1 MPNTTDRHPSAQ
13 VPDAPPA
20 AGASA
25 PRSLQALASLDWKA
39 LVALADEQAKIGNR
53 AFARDGFETALWRL
67 VEAPATDGHRN
78 PAGRHAAALCRWIAR
93 SFEVDG
99 RHEEALD
106 CIEASEAIALA
117 SEDPLAFGHAV
128 NVRAIV
134 HWQRGDLT
142 EAQRLYSQCLD
153 IALRESDTLLAAT
166 AAQNLGIVATV
177 RGDHDQALHHFK
189 ASLQGYRSL
198 GASREMYTVQN
209 NLGRLYCDLARW
221 DDAEAAFDSALA
233 IATTLGETSRA
244 TMIEVN
250 IAEMW
255 VARREFDRAQAS
267 CENAIERARE
277 AGDSHADGEAQR
289 VMGIIARERRDFEAA
304 EEALA
309 LADQIAQAREDVLL
323 QAHVARERAELARQQ
338 GRVSEVLLH
347 LTRARSLFGRLRAQ
361 RSMDDIERLSRRLE
375 VDFMQVVQHWGES
388 VEEKDRYTQGHCE
401 RVAQLSCTLAERCG
415 VDAAAM
421 FWFRVGAILHDVGKV
436 GIDAAILNKADR
448 LTADEWVLIKQ
459 HTIAGVELLAD
470 VGLPEDVI
478 HIIRSHHENWDGSG
492 YPDGLRGER
501 IPLWA
506 RIVCVADVYDALTS
520 ERSYKRA
527 LSHADAMEV
536 MRRDV
541 GRQFDPAVFHLFEEL
556 SGAAPPS
563 LRPRG
568 ATGEANGASAA
579 PGVPGGERGRIP
591 TTPSESPETR
601 ITPSASLAASA
612 APKDDLTGLPLRKA
626 FLATAQHALEVAM
639 ASGDVISLL
648 VIDVDHFKLV
658 NDTYGHLQ
666 GDDVLRAVATGLEG
680 GVRLGDVV
688 GRYAGDEFVVLLP
701 ATSHDDALEI
711 AERLR
716 TTIEGSRL
724 VVRDRIEETLGV
736 TLSIGVATSGTQMT
750 TVDELFAAA
759 DRGLYAA
766 KKRGRNAVGS
776 ALEAIDEGGTP
787 TLDFERFVGRTREL
801 RQLIR
806 GLELA
811 ASGKPRLIEVV
822 GEAGVGKSTLV
833 RQLRPEARLRGAAMV
848 AGRFIEADVKPP
860 YGPWAE
866 IIEAVHKLGLVP
878 PRPWPELG
886 RLVPS
891 IDQGGGDPSVGS
903 KYALLA
909 EMAEYLRLAT
919 RRAPLIVV
927 LDDVQW
933 GDASSWDALEFIL
946 QKLDDERLLICLT
959 TRVEDTHL
967 VAERRRRLS
976 RDERTS
982 ELQLQRLTLAE
993 LRTWIETVFHQGS
1006 VGEAFPRFLHQ
1017 YTEGN
1022 PLLVVHVLR
1031 SLVEDGAVWYAGR
1044 RWQWNDAPE
1053 LRLPTAVADLI
1064 AARVARL
1071 SDDARKHLALAAVV
1085 GRSFDVD
1092 VVLAAGNIDED
1103 DFLDAVDE
1111 AITAKV
1117 VDEAAGGQGDQY
1129 SFSHGLIAQAM
1140 RASLNQ
1146 RRLARA
1152 HEHVASALER
1162 LRPNAVA
1169 DIAAHYDAAGV
1180 SDKAFQFALLAADR
1194 AAAVYAHNE
1203 AAASFSVAQRHAPTV
1218 EQRLETRLRQA
1229 AALELAGRYDE
1240 GVTLCD
1246 LILAEEI
1253 SSGARE
1259 GLIAVRRQR
1268 ERLRL
1273 LLGQSL
1279 AVASASVEALLHE
1292 ATATGQNT
1300 EVILLLGML
1309 SRICLRTGEPETGLA
1324 YARQAVDRAEE
1335 EGDDR
1340 LLADTLVHLGT
1351 ASLESDAEA
1360 SVRSYRRALDTFEFH
1375 GDLVAQARIHVN
1387 LGIALSQLRKA
1398 DASRLHY
1405 EAALALG
1412 RRTRTPD
1419 MVGLASLNLAVLL
1432 MRLGH
1437 FAEAESHLTEAMQE
1451 FLVVRN
1457 ELHRLAALYNLA
1469 NLSREREQQKRA
1481 AELYGEAAVVA
1492 TSIGQSDV
1500 EIGARSGQ
1508 GLCYLVLGRIDEAKA
1523 CLRTAEVLFSSRP
1536 SWWFQGRELLMAL
1549 RIRTAL
1555 LENKVVVAERL
1566 FRESLDLAERHDL
1579 YASAWLVAE
1588 VAPDLI
1594 QAGYAEV
1601 REDVERFRA
1610 QLARLDFVPLTAR
1623 YERLKLEPH
1632 EAPDPTPASVA

>member
-1 MPNTTDRHPSAQ
+1 M
-13 VPDAPPA
+13 
-20 AGASA
+20 
-25 PRSLQALASLDWKA
+25 DWSS
-39 LVALADEQAKIGNR
+39 LVALAEEQGKVGSR
-53 AFARDGFETALWRL
+53 ALARDAYEVALWRL
-67 VEAPATDGHRN
+67 SEAPIEDAVRDQ
-78 PAGRHAAALCRWIAR
+78 PGRRAAALTRWIAR
-93 SFEVDG
+93 SLQVDG

-106 CIEASEAIALA
+106 CVDASEAIALA
-117 SEDPLAFGHAV
+117 NGDQIAYGHAV
-128 NVRAIV
+128 NVRGII
-134 HWQRGDLT
+134 HWHRGELS

-153 IALRESDTLLAAT
+153 IALHESATLLAAM

-189 ASLQGYRSL
+189 ASLQAYRSL
-198 GASREMYTVQN
+198 GADREILAVQN
-209 NLGRLYCDLARW
+209 NLGRLHCDRAQW
-221 DDAEAAFDSALA
+221 DEAEAALESALSL
-233 IATTLGETSRA
+233 ATTLGETSRA
-244 TMIEVN
+244 TMIEIN

-255 VARREFDRAQAS
+255 VSRRDFDKAEAS
-267 CENAIERARE
+267 CARAIARART

-289 VMGIIARERRDFEAA
+289 VLGIIARERRDFEGA
-304 EEALA
+304 ESSLA
-309 LADQIAQAREDVLL
+309 LADRIAQEREDVLL
-323 QAHVARERAELARQQ
+323 QAHVARERAELARQLGQ
-338 GRVSEVLLH
+338 LSDVLLH
-347 LTRARSLFGRLRAQ
+347 LTRARALFGRLRAQ
-361 RSMDDIERLSRRLE
+361 RSMADIQRLSRRIEL
-375 VDFMQVVQHWGES
+375 DFMHVVQQWGES

-401 RVAQLSCTLAERCG
+401 RVAELSCALAERCG
-415 VDAAAM
+415 VDEPSL
-421 FWFRVGAILHDVGKV
+421 FWFRIGAILHDVGKV
-436 GIDAAILNKADR
+436 SIDQEVLNKADR
-448 LTADEWVLIKQ
+448 LTAAEWVLIKR
-459 HTIAGVELLAD
+459 HTVTGVEMLSAA
-470 VGLPEDVI
+470 GLPDDVT
-478 HIIRSHHENWDGSG
+478 HIVRSHHENWDGSG

-527 LSHADAMEV
+527 LSHSEAMEV

-541 GRQFDPAVFHLFEEL
+541 GRQFDPAVFHLFEEMTRVSPPVQRHL
-556 SGAAPPS
+556 RDAPGIEVAGRMRTPASSTPVPGQSASSNAAPS
-563 LRPRG
+563 R
-568 ATGEANGASAA
+568 
-579 PGVPGGERGRIP
+579 
-591 TTPSESPETR
+591 
-601 ITPSASLAASA
+601 
-612 APKDDLTGLPLRKA
+612 DDLTGLPLRKA
-626 FLATAQHALEVAM
+626 FLATTQQALEAAAAAGHVA
-639 ASGDVISLL
+639 SLL

-666 GDDVLRAVATGLEG
+666 GDDVLRAVANGLEQ
-680 GVRLGDVV
+680 GVRPGDLV

-701 ATSHDDALEI
+701 GTTHDGALAI

-716 TTIEGSRL
+716 LGIESSRL
-724 VVRDRIEETLGV
+724 VVRDRVEETIGV
-736 TLSIGVATSGTQMT
+736 TLSIGVSTSGPTIASA
-750 TVDELFAAA
+750 DDLFAAA

-776 ALEAIDEGGTP
+776 ALDEVNEATVP

-801 RQLIR
+801 RLLIR

-811 ASGKPRLIEVV
+811 TTGKPRLIEVV

-866 IIEAVHKLGLVP
+866 IIDSIHRLGLVA

-886 RLVPS
+886 RLVPAL
-891 IDQGGGDPSVGS
+891 DQPGGDPAVGS

-919 RRAPLIVV
+919 RRAPVIAV

-946 QKLDDERLLICLT
+946 QKLEDERLLICLT
-959 TRVEDTHL
+959 TRVEDTHV

-982 ELQLQRLTLAE
+982 EVQLQRLTLAE
-993 LRTWIETVFHQGS
+993 LRLWIETVFHQGS
-1006 VGEAFPRFLHQ
+1006 VGDTFPRFLHQ

-1044 RWQWNDAPE
+1044 RWQWNDTPE

-1071 SDDARKHLALAAVV
+1071 SDDARRHLALAAVV
-1085 GRSFDVD
+1085 GRTFDVD
-1092 VVLAAGNIDED
+1092 VVLAAGEVDED

-1111 AITAKV
+1111 AIAAKV
-1117 VDEAAGGQGDQY
+1117 VDDAAGGQGDQY
-1129 SFSHGLIAQAM
+1129 SFSHGLIAGAM

-1146 RRLARA
+1146 RRLGRA
-1152 HEHVASALER
+1152 HERVAVALEQ

-1180 SDKAFQFALLAADR
+1180 SEKAFQFAILAADR

-1203 AAASFSVAQRHAPTV
+1203 AAASFAVAQRHAPTV

-1229 AALELAGRYDE
+1229 TALELAGRYED
-1240 GVTLCD
+1240 GVALCD
-1246 LILAEEI
+1246 LILAEEL
-1253 SSGARE
+1253 SSGAGDR
-1259 GLIAVRRQR
+1259 LIAVRRQR
-1268 ERLRL
+1268 ERVRI

-1279 AVASASVEALLHE
+1279 ADARVSVEALLAE
-1292 ATATGQNT
+1292 AQGRGQRT
-1300 EVILLLGML
+1300 EVILLQGML
-1309 SRICLRTGEPETGLA
+1309 SRIYLRMGEPAAGLA
-1324 YARQAVDRAEE
+1324 FARQAVEGAEE
-1335 EGDDR
+1335 DGDDH

-1351 ASLESDAEA
+1351 ASLEGDPDG
-1360 SVRSYRRALDTFEFH
+1360 SVRCYRRALDTFEQH
-1375 GDLVAQARIHVN
+1375 NDHVAQARTHIN
-1387 LGIALSQLRKA
+1387 LGIALSQLGKV

-1432 MRLGH
+1432 MKVGH
-1437 FAEAESHLTEAMQE
+1437 FAEAELHLTEAMQE
-1451 FLVVRN
+1451 FQVVRN

-1469 NLSREREQQKRA
+1469 NLAREREQLKRA

-1492 TSIGQSDV
+1492 TSISQADV

-1508 GLCYLVLGRIDEAKA
+1508 GLCYLSLGRADEGRA
-1523 CLRTAEVLFSSRP
+1523 CLRTAEVLFARRP
-1536 SWWFQGRELLMAL
+1536 DWWFQGRELLVAL

-1555 LENKVVVAERL
+1555 LDGKVRDAEQLYRD
-1566 FRESLDLAERHDL
+1566 SLVLAERHDL
-1579 YASAWLVAE
+1579 YAAAWLVAE
-1588 VAPDLI
+1588 VAADLV
-1594 QAGYAEV
+1594 QGGYEAV
-1601 REDVERFRA
+1601 REDVERFRG
-1610 QLARLDFVPLTAR
+1610 QLSRLDFVPLTAR
-1623 YERLKLEPH
+1623 YERLRLDGLGHANGEGEGAH
-1632 EAPDPTPASVA
+1632 PATSG

>member
-1 MPNTTDRHPSAQ
+1 
-13 VPDAPPA
+13 
-20 AGASA
+20 
-25 PRSLQALASLDWKA
+25 LDWTS
-39 LVALADEQAKIGNR
+39 LVALADEQAKVGSR
-53 AFARDGFETALWRL
+53 ALSRDAYEVALWRL
-67 VEAPATDGHRN
+67 SEAPAEGDGREHPGSR
-78 PAGRHAAALCRWIAR
+78 AAALTRWIAR
-93 SFEVDG
+93 SFQVDG
-99 RHEEALD
+99 RHDEALD
-106 CIEASEAIALA
+106 CVDASEAIALA
-117 SEDPLAFGHAV
+117 NDDQIAYGHAV
-128 NVRAIV
+128 NVRAII
-134 HWQRGDLT
+134 HWQRGDLS

-153 IALRESDTLLAAT
+153 IALRESDTMLAAM

-198 GASREMYTVQN
+198 GADREILAVQN
-209 NLGRLYCDLARW
+209 NLGRLYVDRGQW
-221 DDAEAAFDSALA
+221 EEAEAALESALT

-244 TMIEVN
+244 TMIEIN

-255 VARREFDRAQAS
+255 VSRREYDKAEAS
-267 CENAIERARE
+267 CARAIARART

-289 VMGIIARERRDFEAA
+289 VLGIIARERRDFESA
-304 EEALA
+304 EAALA
-309 LADQIAQAREDVLL
+309 LADRIAQGREDVLL
-323 QAHVARERAELARQQ
+323 QAHVARERAELSRQQ
-338 GRVSEVLLH
+338 GRLSEVLLH
-347 LTRARSLFGRLRAQ
+347 LTRARALFGKLRAQ
-361 RSMDDIERLSRRLE
+361 RSMADIERLSRRIEL
-375 VDFMQVVQHWGES
+375 DFMHVVQQWGES

-401 RVAQLSCTLAERCG
+401 RVAELSCALAERCG
-415 VDAAAM
+415 VDEPSL

-436 GIDAAILNKADR
+436 SIDQAVLNKADR
-448 LTADEWVLIKQ
+448 LTADEWVLIKR
-459 HTIAGVELLAD
+459 HTVTGVEMLAAA
-470 VGLPEDVI
+470 GLPDDVT
-478 HIIRSHHENWDGSG
+478 HIVRSHHENWDGSG

-527 LSHADAMEV
+527 LSHIEAMDV

-541 GRQFDPAVFHLFEEL
+541 GRQFDPAVFHLFEEMTRATPPAQRPP
-556 SGAAPPS
+556 SDGQGIEIAGRARTPASNNAVQGNSASHNATPAPPGS
-563 LRPRG
+563 K
-568 ATGEANGASAA
+568 
-579 PGVPGGERGRIP
+579 
-591 TTPSESPETR
+591 R
-601 ITPSASLAASA
+601 ITPASSRATLTV
-612 APKDDLTGLPLRKA
+612 PKDDLTGLPLRKS
-626 FLATAQHALEVAM
+626 FLATTQQALAATAGTDETV
-639 ASGDVISLL
+639 SLL

-666 GDDVLRAVATGLEG
+666 GDDVLRAVASGLEH
-680 GVRLGDVV
+680 GVRPGDLV

-701 ATSHDDALEI
+701 GTAHDDALAI

-716 TTIEGSRL
+716 SSIEASRL
-724 VVRDRIEETLGV
+724 VVRNRVEETIGV
-736 TLSIGVATSGTQMT
+736 TLSIGVSTSGSTIGSS
-750 TVDELFAAA
+750 DDLFAAA

-776 ALEAIDEGGTP
+776 ALDEVNETTVP

-801 RQLIR
+801 RLLIR

-811 ASGKPRLIEVV
+811 TSGKPRLIEVV

-866 IIEAVHKLGLVP
+866 IIDSIHRLGLVP

-886 RLVPS
+886 RLVPAL
-891 IDQGGGDPSVGS
+891 DHPGGDPAVGS

-909 EMAEYLRLAT
+909 EMAEYLHLAT
-919 RRAPLIVV
+919 RRAPIIAV

-946 QKLDDERLLICLT
+946 QKLEDERLLICLT

-982 ELQLQRLTLAE
+982 EVQLQRLTLAE
-993 LRTWIETVFHQGS
+993 LRLWIETVFHQGT
-1006 VGEAFPRFLHQ
+1006 VGDTFPRFLHQ

-1044 RWQWNDAPE
+1044 RWQWNDTPE

-1071 SDDARKHLALAAVV
+1071 SETARKHLSLAAVV
-1085 GRSFDVD
+1085 GRTFDVD
-1092 VVLAAGNIDED
+1092 VVLAAGEIDED

-1111 AITAKV
+1111 AIAAKV
-1117 VDEAAGGQGDQY
+1117 VDDAAGGQGDQY
-1129 SFSHGLIAQAM
+1129 SFSHGLIAGAM

-1146 RRLARA
+1146 RRLGRA
-1152 HEHVASALER
+1152 HERVAAALEQ

-1180 SDKAFQFALLAADR
+1180 SGKAFEFAILAAER

-1203 AAASFSVAQRHAPTV
+1203 AAASFAVAQRHAPTV

-1229 AALELAGRYDE
+1229 SALELAGRYEE

-1246 LILAEEI
+1246 LILAEEL
-1253 SSGARE
+1253 SSGAGDR
-1259 GLIAVRRQR
+1259 LIAVRRQR
-1268 ERLRL
+1268 ERVRL

-1279 AVASASVEALLHE
+1279 ADARASVEALLAE
-1292 ATATGQNT
+1292 AQARGQRT
-1300 EVILLLGML
+1300 EVILLQGML
-1309 SRICLRTGEPETGLA
+1309 SRIYLRMGEPAAGLA
-1324 YARQAVDRAEE
+1324 FARQAVEGAEE
-1335 EGDDR
+1335 DGDNR

-1351 ASLESDAEA
+1351 AALEGDPEG
-1360 SVRSYRRALDTFEFH
+1360 SVRSYRRALDTFELH
-1375 GDLVAQARIHVN
+1375 NDLVSQARTHIN
-1387 LGIALSQLRKA
+1387 LGIALSQLGKV

-1432 MRLGH
+1432 MKVGH
-1437 FAEAESHLTEAMQE
+1437 FAEAETHLTEAMQE
-1451 FLVVRN
+1451 FQVVRN

-1469 NLSREREQQKRA
+1469 NLAREREQLKRA

-1492 TSIGQSDV
+1492 TSIAQADV

-1508 GLCYLVLGRIDEAKA
+1508 GLCYLSIGRAEEGRA
-1523 CLRTAEVLFSSRP
+1523 CLRTAEVLFARRP
-1536 SWWFQGRELLMAL
+1536 DWWFQGRELLISL

-1555 LENKVVVAERL
+1555 LDGKVRDAEQL
-1566 FRESLDLAERHDL
+1566 FRDSLVLAERHDL
-1579 YASAWLVAE
+1579 YAAAWLVAE

-1594 QAGYAEV
+1594 QAGYVAVKQE
-1601 REDVERFRA
+1601 VERFRGE
-1610 QLARLDFVPLTAR
+1610 LSRLDFVPLTAR
-1623 YERLKLEPH
+1623 YERLRLDS
-1632 EAPDPTPASVA
+1632 AGDGMSDSDGARPAVSV